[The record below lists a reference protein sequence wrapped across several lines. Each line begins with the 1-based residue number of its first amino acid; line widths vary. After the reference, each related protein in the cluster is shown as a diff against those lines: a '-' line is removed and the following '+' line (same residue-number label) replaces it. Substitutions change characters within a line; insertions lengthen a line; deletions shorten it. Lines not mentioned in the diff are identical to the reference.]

1 MNAFVCGNIEEV
13 KGLGTIL
20 LNAAETAEYGIIGDK
35 EGTDIKIKYNDGRIE
50 ISYEPIETIDK
61 WKSED

>member
-1 MNAFVCGNIEEV
+1 MNAFVSGNIEEV
-13 KGLGTIL
+13 KGLGTML

-35 EGTDIKIKYNDGRIE
+35 EGTDIKIKYQDGFIE
-50 ISYEPIETIDK
+50 IRYKPIETIDK